1 MGNLNVNQS
10 DCNPDILNFSQKYMF
25 VKNRHTPREALQLT
39 LEQADP
45 SRPLQFT

>member
-10 DCNPDILNFSQKYMF
+10 DSNPDILHFSQKYMF